1 MNDSEIKI
9 YVVEDNEIYSLILA
23 NELMTKTEF
32 RITVF
37 SSGEEL
43 IKNLEE
49 GKKPHIIISDYNLS
63 IEGDVCTALQLLEKV
78 NAIDSMIPV
87 IILTAK
93 DDIKTAIDV
102 LKKGAFDFV
111 IKNDNAFYHIISS
124 IKKVADL
131 LKLKEEI
138 RIQKLKRSK
147 DIKRM
152 TLLFALTTI
161 SFITILLLK

>member
-1 MNDSEIKI
+1 
-9 YVVEDNEIYSLILA
+9 
-23 NELMTKTEF
+23 MTKTEF
-32 RITVF
+32 QITVF

-63 IEGDVCTALQLLEKV
+63 IEGDVCTALQLIEKI
-78 NAIDSMIPV
+78 NTIDSMIPV